1 MKIGKTSEKTAG
13 GMGKRDSG
21 CGEIPVFIKGL

>member
-13 GMGKRDSG
+13 TMEERDSG
-21 CGEIPVFIKGL
+21 CGKRTVFIKGL